1 MNGNN
6 YEQELNKIQK
16 QIEELYNRMVEDI
29 DSPLYQNKNLDLAM
43 SDLNRAAKDA
53 AESIEEAN

>member
-6 YEQELNKIQK
+6 YEQELNQIQK
-16 QIEELYNRMVEDI
+16 QIEELYNRMIEDI
-29 DSPLYQNKNLDLAM
+29 DSPLYQNKNLGPIM

-53 AESIEEAN
+53 AEMIEEAN